1 MVSTIQWNAEA
12 FKFVTKVFGY
22 FCRSYVCFFKEKM
35 DFLWDSLHLVP
46 IAQSNFIFSLRNM
59 CSLKGPPELNVYF
72 ELADTRNRSG
82 TIGTL

>member
-1 MVSTIQWNAEA
+1 MQKRLNLSPKNSDIFADPMCV
-12 FKFVTKVFGY
+12 FFTK
-22 FCRSYVCFFKEKM
+22 KM